1 LSTHCLRDK
10 QNGVALLAINTDRAA
25 SRSLDL
31 SMTANR
37 YTVTADNL
45 TGTSVRMN
53 GRELRLGAF
62 DELPSLEG
70 EPVAPARLDLAPASI
85 TFLAIADAVNRACL

>member
-10 QNGVALLAINTDRAA
+10 QDGVALLAINTDRAA
-25 SRSLDL
+25 SQSLDFP
-31 SMTANR
+31 MTANR
-37 YTVTADNL
+37 YIVTAENL
-45 TGTSVRMN
+45 TDTNVRMN

>member
-1 LSTHCLRDK
+1 
-10 QNGVALLAINTDRAA
+10 
-25 SRSLDL
+25 
-31 SMTANR
+31 
-37 YTVTADNL
+37 
-45 TGTSVRMN
+45 MN